1 MFSRRL
7 SQFYKEN
14 MSEEIEELRDQIG
27 GKLDIFILTWPAPHR
42 TNNFLFHKHPTL
54 FRVSKMIQTHLAD
67 INNLN
72 TFSPGE
78 AAELRVARAENIPA
92 SASVKSGEYL
102 PNCKLNC
109 KVK

>member
-1 MFSRRL
+1 MFYRAVTI
-7 SQFYKEN
+7 YKEN

-42 TNNFLFHKHPTL
+42 TNNFLFRKHPTL
-54 FRVSKMIQTHLAD
+54 FRVSKMKMIQTHLAD

-78 AAELRVARAENIPA
+78 AAE
-92 SASVKSGEYL
+92 
-102 PNCKLNC
+102 
-109 KVK
+109 

>member
-27 GKLDIFILTWPAPHR
+27 GKLDIFILTWPGTAS
-42 TNNFLFHKHPTL
+42 HKQFSISQAPTL
-54 FRVSKMIQTHLAD
+54 FRVSKTIQTHLAD

-78 AAELRVARAENIPA
+78 AEQLRVARAEISQHQP
-92 SASVKSGEYL
+92 V
-102 PNCKLNC
+102 
-109 KVK
+109 